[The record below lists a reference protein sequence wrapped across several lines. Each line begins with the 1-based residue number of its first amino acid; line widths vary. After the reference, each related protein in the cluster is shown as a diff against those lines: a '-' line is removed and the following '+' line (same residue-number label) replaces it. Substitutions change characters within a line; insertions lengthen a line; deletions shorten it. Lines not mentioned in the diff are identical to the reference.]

1 MLDVVTSGDSISDSV
16 PLVPTHTY
24 VCTFRVWHKRKH
36 ESKVMSLVASSTVY
50 PSGHCY

>member
-16 PLVPTHTY
+16 PLISSYTY

-36 ESKVMSLVASSTVY
+36 ECKFISPIASSTVY